1 VRRSI
6 MIIPAVLAVLVVLP
20 AVASAQGGHGAPD
33 FKDRFTEEF
42 VEEDFCGTGASVV
55 IVENTVANGWG
66 LEGEDFF
73 ILTFRTR
80 VSFTFGGKT
89 ILAQNAGRVDVQR
102 VEGEFPGP
110 RTDLVVETG
119 IRAALRVP
127 GQGMLTL
134 DHGLLR
140 YLVSFDENGDFVSV
154 EVLKD
159 AGGHPAF
166 DSDVFCD
173 AVIDALG
180 IPTP

>member
-1 VRRSI
+1 MRRFI
-6 MIIPAVLAVLVVLP
+6 LIPAVLAVLAVLP
-20 AVASAQGGHGAPD
+20 APASAQGGHGAPD
-33 FKDRFTEEF
+33 FQDRFTEEF
-42 VEEDFCGTGASVV
+42 VEEDFCGTGASVEV
-55 IVENTVANGWG
+55 VESTVANGWG

-80 VSFTFGGKT
+80 LSFTYGDTT
-89 ILAQNAGRVDVQR
+89 IYAQNAGRVDVQR

-127 GQGMLTL
+127 GQGTLTL
-134 DHGLLR
+134 DHGLLS
-140 YLVSFDENGDFVSV
+140 YLVSFDENGDFVGV

-173 AVIDALG
+173 AAIEALG
-180 IPTP
+180 IPTA